1 MRKSILLFAMLLLV
15 CSGGVFADSHDGE
28 DMSMGFPYAE
38 GGIAAAPVGADGP
51 GPALPGRAYSFV
63 VHANEG
69 DTLTFATML
78 AQSNDGFLAP
88 NEYGIALYDMDAAVI
103 HDVTDQ
109 VYYWD
114 LGTER
119 NEPIGRG
126 HFQAPRQTAPNTG
139 PPGDGMVRLA
149 SDLGDNLSYPT
160 ADELVRVTLTKL
172 VNPSPDGGQRFI
184 VRILNVSDT
193 SMYPSPITPVFW
205 VVQSADDMMMMD
217 DMMMKDMMMDD
228 DMAKDDDMMS
238 DDEMMDDD
246 EMMSDDDMAEDDE
259 MMSDDDMDEMS
270 DDDMMDDDMG
280 DDMMG
285 DDMMMMKR
293 HGFLFTSGSPDYG
306 HGLESLAEDGDPSA
320 LAAYHGIHMDDM
332 MMGEM

>member
-1 MRKSILLFAMLLLV
+1 MRKSVLLFVLLLLV
-15 CSGGVFADSHDGE
+15 CSSGVFADSHEGD
-28 DMSMGFPYAE
+28 DMSMGFPYA
-38 GGIAAAPVGADGP
+38 AAGVAAVPVGADGP
-51 GPALPGRAYSFV
+51 GPALPGRAYSFKV
-63 VHANEG
+63 QANEG

-103 HDVTDQ
+103 RDVTDQ

-126 HFQAPRQTAPNTG
+126 VFQAPRQMAPNTG

-160 ADELVRVTLTKL
+160 ADELVKVTLTRL
-172 VNPSPDGGQRFI
+172 VSDNPGAGHEFI

-228 DMAKDDDMMS
+228 DMMDDEMMS
-238 DDEMMDDD
+238 DDDMEKDD

-259 MMSDDDMDEMS
+259 MMSDDDMDDMS
-270 DDDMMDDDMG
+270 DDEMMDDDMG
-280 DDMMG
+280 DDMMD
-285 DDMMMMKR
+285 DDMMMMKQ

>member
-1 MRKSILLFAMLLLV
+1 MRNSILLFALLLM
-15 CSGGVFADSHDGE
+15 CCGIVFADSHDGD

-38 GGIAAAPVGADGP
+38 GGVAAVPVGADGP
-51 GPALPGRAYSFV
+51 GPAVPGRAYSFV

-88 NEYGIALYDMDAAVI
+88 NEYGIALYDMDAPPI
-103 HDVTDQ
+103 RDVTDQ
-109 VYYWD
+109 VFYWD

-126 HFQAPRQTAPNTG
+126 HFQAPRQMAPNTG
-139 PPGDGMVRLA
+139 PAGDGMVRLT

-160 ADELVRVTLTKL
+160 ADELVRVTITKL
-172 VNPSPDGGQRFI
+172 VNPGSGSGQRFI
-184 VRILNVSDT
+184 VRILNVSDS

-217 DMMMKDMMMDD
+217 DMMMKDMMMED
-228 DMAKDDDMMS
+228 DM
-238 DDEMMDDD
+238 MMDDD
-246 EMMSDDDMAEDDE
+246 MDDM
-259 MMSDDDMDEMS
+259 DDDMDDMDDDMDDMDDDMDDMDDDMDDMDDDMDDMS
-270 DDDMMDDDMG
+270 DDDMME
-280 DDMMG
+280 
-285 DDMMMMKR
+285 DDMMMMKK
-293 HGFLFTSGSPDYG
+293 HGFLFTSGEPDYG